1 MEQGLLPTHHG
12 NKNGPP
18 IEGRADMLVK
28 PYNSRSTLI
37 VSASIMFVIGACRM

>member
-1 MEQGLLPTHHG
+1 MKQDSLLTRHG

-18 IEGRADMLVK
+18 IEGKAYMLVK

-37 VSASIMFVIGACRM
+37 IPTSIMFVIGACRM